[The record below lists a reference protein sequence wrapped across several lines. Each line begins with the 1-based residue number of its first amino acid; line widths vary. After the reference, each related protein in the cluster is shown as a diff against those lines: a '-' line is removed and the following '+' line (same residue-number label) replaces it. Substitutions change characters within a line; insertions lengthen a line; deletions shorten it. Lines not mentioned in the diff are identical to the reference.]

1 MIAYVPRL
9 DGWRAD
15 AGQPDADAG
24 ADWKFRD
31 NKAKILSEAVGVSSP
46 GIETAGVLDLRK
58 WCSPVED
65 QGHLG
70 SCFVGDTLVR
80 LLDGTKR
87 TLRELHEEG
96 KEFWIYSCAS
106 DGAIVP
112 GKAIAKLTGR
122 NKQVIRIVLD
132 NGEEIFCTP
141 DHRWLLR
148 DGTYCEAKDL
158 KPETS
163 LMPLYVKY
171 DKRGYQMIFD
181 NKKMTYV
188 KTHNMVAY
196 AINSHQID
204 DVKEEVKCV
213 HHKDFN
219 KRNNNPDNLKFMGLR
234 EHFEYH
240 SKETPHGGT
249 WYHGSKKQSEDSR
262 RTILNQY
269 TSNPAWNLGAASKGG
284 KRAHLN
290 RLNDAPKM
298 KKFNDDFVS
307 KGHTKESRVK
317 ANESFKHYLKN
328 RTSEQAATHS
338 KNVSEGLKR
347 NHEFITNVRE
357 SMRKIGSS
365 SGRAKLIKYAN
376 RVLFENKGVI
386 TLETWNATKNA
397 SGIKNFSK
405 FESISKYFDSIEDLC
420 DAAMN
425 YNHKVV
431 SVNVVEETQDVYCLT
446 VDNDEHNFAL
456 ACGVFVH
463 NCVGNSVV
471 GALEFLQ
478 LRAGRQ
484 LNDLSR
490 LFVYYNSRLMHHD
503 QDKDSGT
510 YIRLAFGTLSTLG
523 TCSESIWPYDTSK
536 VFVRPRLS
544 AYRDGYANKIGSY
557 YSIDS
562 AGSQRV
568 DDVKEALRAQHPV
581 VFGMYVD
588 NDYIRFYGPGTVP
601 MPRKTRTGGG
611 GHAQLIVGY
620 DDNNASWLVRNS
632 WGTAW
637 GDAGYAWV
645 PYDYVDASDGNDFW
659 VATSLG

>member
-70 SCFVGDTLVR
+70 S
-80 LLDGTKR
+80 
-87 TLRELHEEG
+87 
-96 KEFWIYSCAS
+96 
-106 DGAIVP
+106 
-112 GKAIAKLTGR
+112 
-122 NKQVIRIVLD
+122 
-132 NGEEIFCTP
+132 
-141 DHRWLLR
+141 
-148 DGTYCEAKDL
+148 
-158 KPETS
+158 
-163 LMPLYVKY
+163 
-171 DKRGYQMIFD
+171 
-181 NKKMTYV
+181 
-188 KTHNMVAY
+188 
-196 AINSHQID
+196 
-204 DVKEEVKCV
+204 
-213 HHKDFN
+213 
-219 KRNNNPDNLKFMGLR
+219 
-234 EHFEYH
+234 
-240 SKETPHGGT
+240 
-249 WYHGSKKQSEDSR
+249 
-262 RTILNQY
+262 
-269 TSNPAWNLGAASKGG
+269 
-284 KRAHLN
+284 
-290 RLNDAPKM
+290 
-298 KKFNDDFVS
+298 
-307 KGHTKESRVK
+307 
-317 ANESFKHYLKN
+317 
-328 RTSEQAATHS
+328 
-338 KNVSEGLKR
+338 
-347 NHEFITNVRE
+347 
-357 SMRKIGSS
+357 
-365 SGRAKLIKYAN
+365 
-376 RVLFENKGVI
+376 
-386 TLETWNATKNA
+386 
-397 SGIKNFSK
+397 
-405 FESISKYFDSIEDLC
+405 
-420 DAAMN
+420 
-425 YNHKVV
+425 
-431 SVNVVEETQDVYCLT
+431 
-446 VDNDEHNFAL
+446 
-456 ACGVFVH
+456 
-463 NCVGNSVV
+463 CVGNSVV